1 MAFCS
6 NCGESLGNEK
16 FCTKCGS
23 PVDQSNVPPVEAPP
37 DSGYGQV
44 QQPPAG
50 YGAAVPPGGY
60 AGVPN
65 KKKFPVWGIILIV
78 CASLL
83 IPIMLV
89 VAIAVPVFLSSRS
102 NAQKR
107 TCQANLRTIEGAV
120 QTYYAENEK
129 YPTSI
134 DELVPDF
141 LKRNPTCP
149 TSGKTYVLEPSSELG
164 EPPTVACPTNEP
176 GHSIPVGI

>member
-6 NCGESLGNEK
+6 NCGESLGSEK

-23 PVDQSNVPPVEAPP
+23 AVDQSYAPPVEAPP
-37 DSGYGQV
+37 ASGYGQV

-50 YGAAVPPGGY
+50 YGAPVPPGGY

-78 CASLL
+78 CAALL
-83 IPIMLV
+83 IPIIIV

-107 TCQANLRTIEGAV
+107 TCQANLRTIEGA
-120 QTYYAENEK
+120 
-129 YPTSI
+129 
-134 DELVPDF
+134 
-141 LKRNPTCP
+141 
-149 TSGKTYVLEPSSELG
+149 
-164 EPPTVACPTNEP
+164 
-176 GHSIPVGI
+176 